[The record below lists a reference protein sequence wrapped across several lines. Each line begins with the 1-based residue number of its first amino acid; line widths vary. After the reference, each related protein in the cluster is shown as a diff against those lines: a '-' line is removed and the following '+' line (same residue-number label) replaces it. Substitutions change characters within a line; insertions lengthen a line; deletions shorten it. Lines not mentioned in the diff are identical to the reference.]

1 MLKKYLSC
9 LVDRACPPLEG
20 LPASGGPA
28 RLWRACPPLE
38 GLPASGV
45 SENLSRASR
54 SNEWLYVIAHLPA
67 PLGR

>member
-9 LVDRACPPLEG
+9 LVD
-20 LPASGGPA
+20 
-28 RLWRACPPLE
+28 RACPPLE